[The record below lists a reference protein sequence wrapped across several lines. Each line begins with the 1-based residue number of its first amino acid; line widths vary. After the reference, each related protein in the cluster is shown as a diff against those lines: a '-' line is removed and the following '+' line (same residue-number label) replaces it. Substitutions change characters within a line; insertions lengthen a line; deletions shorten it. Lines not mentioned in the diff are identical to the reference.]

1 MANGLSNY
9 VETSVFEWMFKQET
23 FPAAPSALYVA
34 LHSADPGDTG
44 ANELSGT
51 GSYARAQLDP
61 DADDATNTNWNAIG
75 ASGAAA
81 TMSNKLAV
89 TFPTASADW
98 NSGSAIIYWSLW
110 DASSSGN
117 CLFSGT
123 IAGGTGVVVLSGSTL
138 SFAGG
143 TPGSLALTI
152 D

>member
-9 VETSVFEWMFKQET
+9 VESKLVNWLFKQT
-23 FPAAPSALYVA
+23 AFGSAPTALYVA

-44 ANELSGT
+44 ANELAAT
-51 GSYARAQLDP
+51 GSYARAQLNP
-61 DADDATNTNWNAIG
+61 DTDSSTNTNWNAAG
-75 ASGAAA
+75 TSGSAA

-89 TFPTASADW
+89 TFPTATANW
-98 NSGSAIIYWSLW
+98 NSGSAIQYFSIW

-123 IAGGTGVVVLSGSTL
+123 ISASGVVVLNGTTL

-143 TPGSLALTI
+143 TPGNLSITV